1 MTKNDNDN
9 ENDNDNDVLHLIY
22 QEELRKDYDK

>member
-1 MTKNDNDN
+1 MTKNDND
-9 ENDNDNDVLHLIY
+9 NDNDNDVLHLIY